1 MVNFEPRR
9 ILVPV
14 DFSDCS
20 RASLDVAVDLAARFG
35 SEIEALHVWE
45 TPIYVTPDL
54 MLWTPEQGKRSLS
67 DFAHTHAGQAMDQLL
82 ESVERQGVKVH
93 GRVDTG
99 GITDVIL
106 RAAAD
111 AELVVIGTHGRTG
124 LAHVLLGSVAERVV
138 RQSPCPVLTVRTRAA
153 QPDSK

>member
-1 MVNFEPRR
+1 MTIFQPRR

-54 MLWTPEQGKRSLS
+54 MLWAPAQGKRSLA
-67 DFAHTHAGQAMDQLL
+67 DFARTHAGQAMEKLL
-82 ESVERQGVKVH
+82 ESVEKNGVKVH
-93 GRVDTG
+93 GRVETG
-99 GITDVIL
+99 GISDVIL
-106 RAAAD
+106 HAAEDAD
-111 AELVVIGTHGRTG
+111 LVVIGTHGRTG

-138 RQSPCPVLTVRTRAA
+138 RQSPCPVLTVRSVAPKSA
-153 QPDSK
+153 K